1 MCVLMIEIF
10 NVLKIL
16 FTMPFLLYSCY
27 SDLKARRV
35 SNMVWKYMLA
45 SGSVFVLYDVLTG
58 GIPYIKALLLS
69 GVIVFVSVYILFQ
82 LGAFGGGDAKGLIV
96 LSILFPLYPVFLF
109 SGEAYPLLGLPP
121 IGLFTFT
128 VLGNALL
135 LTILVPLGMFCYNL
149 LHFSPEMLKKPFY
162 MFIGYRTEI
171 SSLKN
176 KEHLA
181 LLEKFE
187 VDEKGSIKKS
197 FAPTGL
203 DFDANKKPEL
213 EEYMKKGI
221 IGKEVWVTPGLPFML
236 SITAGFITAVIF
248 GDFIFYFIIR
258 LMMG

>member
-1 MCVLMIEIF
+1 MIEIF
-10 NVLKIL
+10 KIF

-35 SNMVWKYMLA
+35 SNRLWKYMLTL
-45 SGSVFVLYDVLTG
+45 GSVLVLYEIFIG
-58 GIPYIKALLLS
+58 GIPYFKALFLS

-96 LSILFPLYPVFLF
+96 LSILFPLYPVFHF
-109 SGEAYPLLGLPP
+109 SGETYPLLGIPL

-135 LTILVPLGMFCYNL
+135 LTTFVPLGMFCYNL
-149 LHFSPEMLKKPFY
+149 LHFSPEMLKKPLY

-176 KEHLA
+176 KEHLG

-187 VDEKGSIKKS
+187 ADEKGSITKK
-197 FAPTGL
+197 FERAGL
-203 DFDANKKPEL
+203 NFDANQKPEL
-213 EEYMKKGI
+213 EEYMKKGL
-221 IGKEVWVTPGLPFML
+221 IGKEIWVTPALPFML
-236 SITAGFITAVIF
+236 SITAGFITAVVF
-248 GDFIFYFIIR
+248 GDLIFYIVMR
-258 LMMG
+258 LVVA

>member
-1 MCVLMIEIF
+1 MIEI
-10 NVLKIL
+10 LKIL

-27 SDLKARRV
+27 TDLKARKV
-35 SNMVWKYMLA
+35 SNQVWKYMLG
-45 SGSVFVLYDVLTG
+45 SGSVFVIYEIFTG
-58 GIPYIKALLLS
+58 GVPYLKALFLS
-69 GVIVFVSVYILFQ
+69 GVIVFVSIYVLFQ

-96 LSILFPLYPVFLF
+96 LSILFPLYPIFNF
-109 SGEAYPLLGLPP
+109 SGKIYPLLGHPL

-149 LHFSPEMLKKPFY
+149 LHYSPEMLKKPLY
-162 MFIGYRTEI
+162 MFIGFRADV

-187 VDEKGSIKKS
+187 VDEHGGLKRKL
-197 FAPTGL
+197 ARTGL
-203 DFDANKKPEL
+203 NFDANKKPEL
-213 EEYMKKGI
+213 EDYMKEGL

-236 SITAGFITAVIF
+236 SITGGFITAVIY
-248 GDFIFYFIIR
+248 GDLIFYFVMR
-258 LMMG
+258 LIMG